1 MSRCGERKAVTVRRA
16 IPWSRVM
23 RIQGEIKR
31 STNKKKKNKKT
42 TERKEERKENKKKE
56 RTTPRVPTWSP
67 TAVLTRPER
76 V

>member
-1 MSRCGERKAVTVRRA
+1 MSRCGERKAVTVRRM

-42 TERKEERKENKKKE
+42 TERKEEGKETKSKKQK
-56 RTTPRVPTWSP
+56 
-67 TAVLTRPER
+67 
-76 V
+76 

>member
-1 MSRCGERKAVTVRRA
+1 
-16 IPWSRVM
+16 M

-42 TERKEERKENKKKE
+42 TERKEEGKETKSKKQKRE